1 MKQVTTLTVRQHP
14 REPRLKVRIYR
25 DDVSFY
31 IRMESDHP
39 AIPRSMPM
47 RIKATNFKHAKAE
60 AVKLLRLIRGVFRQG
75 LGEAPELPDCMTEME
90 PETPAFLEF
99 LLSNSFSGQ
108 N

>member
-1 MKQVTTLTVRQHP
+1 MKEIATLTVRHDP
-14 REPRLKVRIYR
+14 DEPRLQAQVYR
-25 DDVSFY
+25 DNSNFY
-31 IRMESDHP
+31 IRIDSDDSR
-39 AIPRSMPM
+39 IPPSMPM
-47 RIKATNFKHAKAE
+47 RINVTNFKDAKAE